1 MDRSTDLWTFGR
13 GDNFRLQEY
22 LGAHKE
28 FEGDQEGYTFRVW
41 APNAQA
47 VDLIGDFTD
56 WEARRIP
63 MVRNEG
69 GVWEVFCPDAK
80 EGDIYKYLV
89 TRQNGHQVQKI
100 DPLALW
106 MEKKPKKKC

>member
-1 MDRSTDLWTFGR
+1 MDIWKRDKFPSSRVLRSSQGNK
-13 GDNFRLQEY
+13 GE
-22 LGAHKE
+22 
-28 FEGDQEGYTFRVW
+28 QEGFTFRVW

-56 WEARRIP
+56 WEARKIP

-69 GVWEVFCPDAK
+69 GVWEVFCSDAK

-106 MEKKPKKKC
+106 MERRPIQIYY